1 MFFPITL
8 FGVSSSTDFS
18 DAVFKVNAS
27 RLIFIPGAIDP
38 PRYSLFL
45 LTTSKVVAVPR
56 SITTV
61 SVSVMR
67 YPATE
72 LAILSGPSSFGLSIL
87 TFNPVLIP
95 GPTITGS
102 KFKYLRIASL
112 KLFVACG
119 TTEQMIAPSIS
130 FLTSLLI

>member
-18 DAVFKVNAS
+18 DAVFNVNAS
-27 RLIFIPGAIDP
+27 RLIFIPGAIEP

-56 SITTV
+56 SITTI
-61 SVSVMR
+61 SVSVKR

-72 LAILSGPSSFGLSIL
+72 FAILSGPSSFGLSIL
-87 TFNPVLIP
+87 TFKPVLIP
-95 GPTITGS
+95 GPTIIGC
-102 KFKYLRIASL
+102 KFKSVSYTHLTL
-112 KLFVACG
+112 P
-119 TTEQMIAPSIS
+119 TTPYV
-130 FLTSLLI
+130 